1 MKFDYVPAVD
11 LGDPLTKR
19 LGSYP
24 RVPDLTWDTLRLCGS
39 WLAVT
44 LLRLQYRLSVKG
56 RIPQGDRIAIVANHQ
71 SHLDTITLLAAL
83 PAKIR
88 CQIVVLAAADYF
100 FCQLNRAL
108 AASLLCQAVAFDRL
122 SVMELRQWR
131 NRLKA
136 ATSGWILFYPSGS
149 RKSCKLQHGLLKLL
163 LKEGWTIVPV
173 HLAGTKA
180 AWSIEARWW
189 RPFQHLEV
197 TFGEPYQGNDL
208 DLLIT
213 QLKQEL
219 FL

>member
-1 MKFDYVPAVD
+1 MKFEYAPATD

-19 LGSYP
+19 LGNYP
-24 RVPDLTWDTLRLCGS
+24 RVPDLTWDTLRFCGS
-39 WLAVT
+39 WLAVI

-56 RIPQGDRIAIVANHQ
+56 QIPQGDRIAIVANHQ
-71 SHLDTITLLAAL
+71 SHLDTVTLLAAL

-88 CQIVVLAAADYF
+88 HQVVVLAAADYF
-100 FCQLNRAL
+100 FLKVNRAL

-131 NRLKA
+131 DRLKA

-149 RKSCKLQHGLLKLL
+149 RKSCQLQRGLLKLL
-163 LKEGWTIVPV
+163 MQEGWTILPV
-173 HLAGTKA
+173 HLAGTKE
-180 AWSIEARWW
+180 AWSVDARWW
-189 RPFQHLEV
+189 KPFKHLEV
-197 TFGEPYQGNDL
+197 TFGEPYTGNDL
-208 DLLIT
+208 DSLVN

>member
-24 RVPDLTWDTLRLCGS
+24 RVPDLTWDTLRLCSS

-44 LLRLQYRLSVKG
+44 LLRLQYRLTVKG
-56 RIPQGDRIAIVANHQ
+56 QIPTGDRIAIVANHQ

-122 SVMELRQWR
+122 SVMELKQWR
-131 NRLKA
+131 SRLKA

-149 RKSCKLQHGLLKLL
+149 RKSSQLQRGLLKIL
-163 LKEGWTIVPV
+163 LKEGWTIVPA

-189 RPFQHLEV
+189 KPFQHLEV

-213 QLKQEL
+213 QLKQDL
-219 FL
+219 CL